1 MSGAELLFPS
11 QLLLPVAEEITL
23 KNLKSV
29 VGGPMLIIC
38 GLILVGCAP
47 TRFDRTQD
55 RNDLDRLIEQVSALE
70 AAAGQPAPECDC
82 DTSAIE
88 AQLAELEA
96 QIGATNQRIDR
107 VLEDV
112 AAK

>member
-1 MSGAELLFPS
+1 MIA
-11 QLLLPVAEEITL
+11 L

-29 VGGPMLIIC
+29 VGGPMLIVC
-38 GLILVGCAP
+38 GLILVACTP

-55 RNDLDRLIEQVSALE
+55 RNDLDSLIERVGALE
-70 AAAGQPAPECDC
+70 SAGQQAAPECDC

-88 AQLAELEA
+88 AQLEELEA
-96 QIGATNQRIDR
+96 QIAVTNQRIDR

>member
-1 MSGAELLFPS
+1 MSAAGTLFPS
-11 QLLLPVAEEITL
+11 ELLLLVAEETTL

-29 VGGPMLIIC
+29 VGGPMLVVC

-55 RNDLDRLIEQVSALE
+55 RIDLDSLIERVGAMESVSQ
-70 AAAGQPAPECDC
+70 QPAECEC

-88 AQLAELEA
+88 SRLDEIEA

>member
-1 MSGAELLFPS
+1 MIA
-11 QLLLPVAEEITL
+11 L

-29 VGGPMLIIC
+29 VGGPMLVIC
-38 GLILVGCAP
+38 GLILVGCSP

-55 RNDLDRLIEQVSALE
+55 RNDLDSLIERVGAVE
-70 AAAGQPAPECDC
+70 AMGQQAAPECDC

-88 AQLAELEA
+88 SRLDEIEA

>member
-1 MSGAELLFPS
+1 MIA
-11 QLLLPVAEEITL
+11 L

-38 GLILVGCAP
+38 GLILVGCTP

-55 RNDLDRLIEQVSALE
+55 RLDLDSLIERVGALE
-70 AAAGQPAPECDC
+70 SAGQQVPECDC

-88 AQLAELEA
+88 AQLEELEA
-96 QIGATNQRIDR
+96 QIAVTNQRIDR